1 MEGGNGCTTVW
12 MGMMLP
18 NCMLEMVTMVNS
30 MLSIFYVIYMLT
42 TIFKKWLREEEAT
55 SPSRWAS
62 CSRQHTAPRA
72 LPPIPCP
79 HTMPALMEGQAGAC
93 PGSSDSAYP
102 AFAPHIVTAVH
113 CGGHFSFQPCIL
125 TAPWSHPPLE
135 AQSVPTHDMVH

>member
-42 TIFKKWLREEEAT
+42 TILKKWLREEEAT

-72 LPPIPCP
+72 LPPVPCP

-102 AFAPHIVTAVH
+102 AFAPTHRHSCALRRPFFIPALHLDSSVE
-113 CGGHFSFQPCIL
+113 
-125 TAPWSHPPLE
+125 PPTLGS
-135 AQSVPTHDMVH
+135 SVCSYP